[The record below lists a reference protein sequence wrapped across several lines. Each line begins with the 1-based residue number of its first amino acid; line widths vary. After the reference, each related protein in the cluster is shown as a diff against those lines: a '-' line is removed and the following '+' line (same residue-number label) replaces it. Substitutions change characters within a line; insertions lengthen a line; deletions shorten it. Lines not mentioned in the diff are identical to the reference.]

1 LGFCPGDHNCDGGV
15 DGSDVNS
22 FFDAWERGLSDG
34 DIDQDGA
41 VDGRDVEKFFEHWDA
56 GC

>member
-1 LGFCPGDHNCDGGV
+1 
-15 DGSDVNS
+15 VNS